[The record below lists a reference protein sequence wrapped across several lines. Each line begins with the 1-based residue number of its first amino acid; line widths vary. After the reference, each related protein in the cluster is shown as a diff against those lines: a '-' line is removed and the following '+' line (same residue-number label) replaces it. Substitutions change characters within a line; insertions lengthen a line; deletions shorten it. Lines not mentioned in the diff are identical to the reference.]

1 MNSRE
6 PRKEKQ
12 KNLSDCSNHPETA
25 KAKSP
30 SLLKKV
36 PKTLSDQEE
45 TTSETRSGSTSAN
58 GSQQTSLGNPI
69 FEEKNKLRRDLLK
82 KRKDLSPSV
91 SQEKSSLILKVLL
104 SEKAF
109 IDAVSVA
116 LYFPVNG
123 EVDTREIFKKCI
135 DLEKKVFFPRTRGS
149 DLVFLRTRNVE
160 ELTPG
165 AFAIPEPPADA
176 ERARSD
182 ELDLVLVPGVAF
194 DLSGNRIGYGKGF
207 YDRFLKDIPRQA
219 RFGLAYQFQVLK
231 SVPFNETDEKAG
243 RIITEDGAINC
254 MGEEGD

>member
-12 KNLSDCSNHPETA
+12 KNLSGCSNHPETT
-25 KAKSP
+25 KNP
-30 SLLKKV
+30 SSLKKV

-45 TTSETRSGSTSAN
+45 TTSETRSGSTSVN
-58 GSQQTSLGNPI
+58 GSRQTSPGNPI
-69 FEEKNKLRRDLLK
+69 LEEKNKLRRGLLK
-82 KRKDLSPSV
+82 KRKDLPPSV

-109 IDAVSVA
+109 IDASSVA
-116 LYFPVNG
+116 LYFSVNG

-135 DLEKKVFFPRTRGS
+135 DLEKKVFFPKTRGS
-149 DLVFLRTRNVE
+149 DLAFLRTRNVE

-176 ERARSD
+176 ESARSD

-207 YDRFLKDIPRQA
+207 YDRFLKDIPRRA
-219 RFGLAYQFQVLK
+219 RFGLAYRFQVLK
-231 SVPFNETDEKAG
+231 SVPSNETDVKAG
-243 RIITEDGAINC
+243 CIITEDGAINC
-254 MGEEGD
+254 LGRKGD

>member
-1 MNSRE
+1 M
-6 PRKEKQ
+6 
-12 KNLSDCSNHPETA
+12 
-25 KAKSP
+25 
-30 SLLKKV
+30 LKKV

-45 TTSETRSGSTSAN
+45 ATSETRSGSTSAN

-109 IDAVSVA
+109 IDAASVA

-207 YDRFLKDIPRQA
+207 YDRF
-219 RFGLAYQFQVLK
+219 
-231 SVPFNETDEKAG
+231 
-243 RIITEDGAINC
+243 
-254 MGEEGD
+254 